1 MQASLIVEQ
10 LKQQGVTHIVG
21 LPDNG
26 ARILFEQIW
35 ADDDLT
41 FVGVTREGEAFAVA
55 SGLYLGGVTPA
66 VIIQNTGFFETGD
79 AFRGTCY
86 NMGLPIVMLMGYRG
100 YQTMVPDAPRVDT
113 AATFLEPTLKAW
125 DIPYSLMHNDED
137 AHMVADAFADARQRS
152 RPAAVLIVNH
162 TV

>member
-1 MQASLIVEQ
+1 MQASLIIDE
-10 LKQQGVTHIVG
+10 LKKQGITHVVG

-26 ARILFEQIW
+26 ARSLFEQIW
-35 ADDDLT
+35 EEETLE

-55 SGLYLGGVTPA
+55 SGLYLGGASPV

-86 NMGLPIVMLMGYRG
+86 NMALPIVMLMGYRG

-125 DIPYSLMHNDED
+125 DIPYSLMHEDED
-137 AHMVADAFADARQRS
+137 AHLIEDAFVAARERS